1 MVTAFYRILF
11 LSFFLFLVV
20 YLFICLFIT
29 GPHWQQCFYTLMA
42 FYLVKIF
49 AIIIVIIIIIIII
62 KELGI

>member
-11 LSFFLFLVV
+11 LSFFLFLV